1 MSQCCKGRGPG
12 GNSPDS
18 MTATDPRTIPIVAAP
33 AAVDWASA
41 LAEHGRWLR
50 TVVRARLGEGQG
62 VDEVMQEVSLAAVA
76 QRAPLHDPS
85 RVGAWLYRLAVRQA
99 LLYRRAQGRRRRLV
113 GRYAEAA
120 AARDGVDRSSPDPIA
135 WLLAEERDAIVRRA
149 VDALPPRDRE
159 LMMLKYTEGWTCR
172 ELAERLGQSPS
183 AVEAR
188 LHRVRKALRARLA
201 RLARDLDVD

>member
-1 MSQCCKGRGPG
+1 
-12 GNSPDS
+12 
-18 MTATDPRTIPIVAAP
+18 MTATDPSTMPMTAAP
-33 AAVDWASA
+33 DGAVDWAAA

-76 QRAPLHDPS
+76 QRSPLSDPAK
-85 RVGAWLYRLAVRQA
+85 VGAWLYRLAVRQS

-120 AARDGVDRSSPDPIA
+120 ADRDGLANGGPDPLA
-135 WLLAEERDAIVRRA
+135 WLMAEERDALVRRA
-149 VDALPPRDRE
+149 VDALPPKDRE
-159 LMMLKYTEGWTCR
+159 LMMLKYTEGWTAR

-188 LHRVRKALRARLA
+188 LHRVRRALRARLA
-201 RLARDLDVD
+201 RLADGRDD